1 MNPTNNKLSFNMI
14 SENILSLLYLFEK
27 QTKQKKKVFCNSL
40 LLTFQ
45 NSVQDKKK

>member
-1 MNPTNNKLSFNMI
+1 MI

-27 QTKQKKKVFCNSL
+27 QTKKKVFCNSL

>member
-1 MNPTNNKLSFNMI
+1 MI

-27 QTKQKKKVFCNSL
+27 QTKKKKVFCNSL